1 MSWGTEQSLESQR
14 KPGTSFLWARDKPI
28 RDPTGKGESVWPR
41 PPKASLGLSYPA
53 GVLKEIQSTLEG
65 DRR

>member
-1 MSWGTEQSLESQR
+1 M
-14 KPGTSFLWARDKPI
+14 WARDKPV

-41 PPKASLGLSYPA
+41 KASLGLSYPA

-65 DRR
+65 DRG